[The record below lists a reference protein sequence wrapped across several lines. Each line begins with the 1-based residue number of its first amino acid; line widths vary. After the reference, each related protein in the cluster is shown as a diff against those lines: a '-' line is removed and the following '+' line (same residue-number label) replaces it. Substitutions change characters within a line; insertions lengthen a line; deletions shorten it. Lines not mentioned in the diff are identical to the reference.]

1 MMNDEISRRRF
12 LALAAASAAL
22 ASGTSC
28 RRAADGEKVVPYTRK
43 PLEIVPGVATYYASA
58 FQEGDAAYGVLV
70 KTREGRPIH
79 IEGNALDP
87 LHGGRASARAVADLL
102 GLYDPDRVKT
112 PLSPAREPIR
122 AEGRAW
128 RELGWEQALERLTRA
143 VGTELRP
150 NKAVLLMTPAVISP
164 SRRALIAKLSAAIPR
179 LVHVQW
185 EPAADHAARKVARD
199 VFGATAVP
207 SFHLD
212 KAAITL
218 SLGADFL
225 GAMGDATATTH
236 AFTQTRRRAAPSR
249 LYVIEAAVSLTG
261 SNADRRL
268 GVRPSALGPVGFAL
282 AKALAVKGRPLPAGV
297 PQSALD
303 GHDLERVA
311 ATYGL
316 DAGAL
321 ARIADDLDRAG
332 NRSLIL
338 AGPEAPEDAHAAA
351 HLLNAMLGS
360 AGETVALVPSPVL
373 ASPRD
378 LDAVVSDMAKG
389 AFGTVIFWDVNPLY
403 NAPNAEA
410 LRSVLGTVTLD
421 RIRIGSH
428 DDETA
433 EYCPLILPTN
443 HWLESWGDFD
453 APGSG
458 ALLLAQPTTGPLYD
472 TLQGEDI
479 LLRLLAALGSPGP
492 RTYYEFLKERWQ
504 REVYPAASP
513 VPFERFFAACLHDGG
528 LRRTAP
534 TLPMLIA
541 PSAIVAHA
549 QAARAANAGSM
560 EIALNPDPKVFDG
573 RYANNGWLQELPDPV
588 SKTCWSNPLSMSPAD
603 ATRIGVANGDVVDLA
618 IGAARVS
625 APVVVQ
631 PGQAPGVLSISLGYG
646 RRTGSVATGIG
657 ANAWPLLAG
666 GDGFVRSVDSIVKT
680 GRTQPLLRSQE
691 HFTADG
697 RDIARVTTTGEHD
710 AHAEPHLPSLYPDE
724 PQVGPRWAMAIDL
737 SACTGCGACVVACQ
751 SENNVPVVGP
761 EQVARGR
768 AMHWIRIDRYVD
780 CGPGASHTA
789 HVPILCQQC
798 GNAPCENVC
807 PVQATN
813 HSPDGLNQMAYNRC
827 VGTRYCGNNCPYK
840 VRRFNF
846 LDFTGD
852 VRHPLDLARNPEVT
866 VRPRGVMEK
875 CTFCV
880 QRIRNAEQ
888 VAKAEGRAL
897 LDAEIQPACA
907 AACPAKAIVL
917 GNANDPSSPVSAL
930 AKSPRGYRILEELGT
945 KPSITYLSARR
956 NP

>member
-28 RRAADGEKVVPYTRK
+28 RRAADGEQVVPYTRK
-43 PLEIVPGVATYYASA
+43 PLEIVPGVAAYYASA

-79 IEGNALDP
+79 IEGNATDP
-87 LHGGRASARAVADLL
+87 IHGGRASARTVADLL
-102 GLYDPDRVKT
+102 GLYDPDRVKG
-112 PLSPAREPIR
+112 PLLARHTVGMKEAL
-122 AEGRAW
+122 AE
-128 RELGWEQALERLTRA
+128 LTRA
-143 VGTELRP
+143 VSNAAQS

-185 EPAADHAARKVARD
+185 EPAADHAARRAAKD
-199 VFGATAVP
+199 VFGAPVVP

-212 KAAITL
+212 KAAVTL

-225 GAMGDATATTH
+225 GTTGDATAATH
-236 AFTQTRRRAAPSR
+236 AFAQTRRQKAGTNR
-249 LYVIEAAVSLTG
+249 LYVIEGAVSLTG

-268 GVRPSALGPVGFAL
+268 AVRPAALGPVGFAL
-282 AKALAVKGRPLPAGV
+282 ANALAARGRALPDGV
-297 PQSALD
+297 PQAALE
-303 GHDLERVA
+303 GHDLGRVA

-332 NRSLIL
+332 TNSLVL
-338 AGPEAPEDAHAAA
+338 AGPQAPEDAHAAA

-360 AGETVALVPSPVL
+360 AGKTVDMVAAPAL

-378 LDAVVSDMAKG
+378 LETVVSKG
-389 AFGTVIFWDVNPLY
+389 AFGTAIVWDVNPFY
-403 NAPNAEA
+403 DAPNAA
-410 LRSVLGTVTLD
+410 LRSVPN
-421 RIRIGSH
+421 RIRLGLH

-433 EYCPLILPTN
+433 ELCQMILPTN

-479 LLRLLAALGSPGP
+479 LLGLLAALGSPGP
-492 RTYYEFLKERWQ
+492 RTYYEFLKERWR

-513 VPFERFFAACLHDGG
+513 VPFDRFFAACLHDGG
-528 LRRTAP
+528 LRRTVP

-541 PSAIVAHA
+541 PSAIVTHA
-549 QAARAANAGSM
+549 QAARAAAAPST
-560 EIALNPDPKVFDG
+560 EIVLTPDPKVFDG

-588 SKTCWSNPLSMSPAD
+588 SKTCWDNPVSLSPSD
-603 ATRIGVANGDVVDLA
+603 AARIGVANGDVVDLTV
-618 IGAARVS
+618 GGARVS

-631 PGQAPGVLSISLGYG
+631 QGQAAGVVSMSLGYG
-646 RRTGSVATGIG
+646 RRSGSVATGIG
-657 ANAWPLLAG
+657 ANAWPLTAV
-666 GDGFVRSVDSIVKT
+666 GFVRTVDSIVKT

-697 RDIARVTTTGEHD
+697 RDIARVATTGEHD
-710 AHAEPHLPSLYPDE
+710 AHAEPHLPSLYPEE
-724 PQVGPRWAMAIDL
+724 PAAGPRWGMAIDL
-737 SACTGCGACVVACQ
+737 SACTGCGACVIACQ

-761 EQVARGR
+761 EQVAKGR

-780 CGPGASHTA
+780 CGPGASDTA

-846 LDFTGD
+846 LDFTGN
-852 VRHPLDLARNPEVT
+852 VQRPVDLARNPEVT

-888 VAKAEGRAL
+888 VAKTEERPL

-917 GNANDPSSPVSAL
+917 GNANDPSSQLSVL
-930 AKSPRGYRILEELGT
+930 ARSPRGYRVLEELGT
-945 KPSITYLSARR
+945 KPSITYLGARR